1 MLPKVLKL
9 LMAEFQL
16 ELSSNF
22 DAGHSA
28 MSIKLCLLY
37 ESYPLNLMGLSVKSG
52 PPMLFYC

>member
-1 MLPKVLKL
+1 MLEGGLSASKVSRKCPWTLRV

-16 ELSSNF
+16 EFSSNF

-37 ESYPLNLMGLSVKSG
+37 ESYPLI
-52 PPMLFYC
+52 